1 MADASKL
8 NAQAPKSSKSVRSVR
23 FLEKAKA
30 ARSTPNLNAV
40 AKVSVQEA
48 SPVPPIPRD
57 ATLTPAIKRPTD
69 TPANQSG
76 EVAPQELEI
85 DLNDGG
91 IYLTLDPEWRSSRG
105 DVFLTFLSPIPD
117 EIPDSPIIHRRH
129 SWLSYSLGRVC
140 RGLCVSLRMRSHQPG
155 PG

>member
-1 MADASKL
+1 
-8 NAQAPKSSKSVRSVR
+8 
-23 FLEKAKA
+23 
-30 ARSTPNLNAV
+30 LNAV
-40 AKVSVQEA
+40 AKAGVQEA

-69 TPANQSG
+69 TPANRSG

-129 SWLSYSLGRVC
+129 SLVELQSRQSMPMRQPQDEVRPTRPRMDSIDELHSF
-140 RGLCVSLRMRSHQPG
+140 LCLLED
-155 PG
+155 